1 MTEKNYNKSNYRRPI
16 ILSIIAILMMLGGI
30 VICILGIFLMFAG
43 MTPELND
50 IFIEMGL
57 PLGSGLLAGASVLVF
72 GIIYLLISIALF
84 SGKKWG
90 WWLAVIMT
98 ALSLVSG
105 VLILNVPGIIFSL
118 IVLLYLSTKNTRG
131 WFGV

>member
-1 MTEKNYNKSNYRRPI
+1 MAEKSYNKSNYRRPI

-30 VICILGIFLMFAG
+30 VICILGIFLMVAG
-43 MTPELND
+43 MTPEMND
-50 IFIEMGL
+50 LFIEMGL

-105 VLILNVPGIIFSL
+105 VLILNIPGIIFSL

>member
-105 VLILNVPGIIFSL
+105 VLILNIPGIIFSL